1 MLKKLYIEPTTKCNL
16 NCKMCFRHTWFDEP
30 ICDMEFEVFERILA
44 TMPESVETIF
54 FGGMGE
60 PLHHPRIMDML
71 EMASATG
78 RKVQLLTNGTL
89 LSEEVITGLIER
101 KLHTLWV
108 SVDNLESTPG
118 DPAEGH
124 GFANK
129 VLENLNLF
137 NTLRLRRESPIA
149 LGIAFVATKS
159 NVHQLAS
166 LPRFIGY
173 YMVKEVNI
181 SNIYPSDSR
190 ARDQMLYNRALDSQE
205 SYGAALANLVTY
217 NSMYVPAGTE
227 ELAGMVGGMDLR
239 LYLDPKVSMPYFD
252 MAVPEAAKG
261 IVGMLA
267 DMNFRLFYNDEE
279 IKRKINHCRFIKNGM
294 CFVRS
299 DGNVAPCMALL
310 HNGSTFIG
318 SKDRTIYYRSF
329 GSIKKEGLED
339 IWNSH
344 DYRAFRKKFDSF
356 DFSPCIHCGHCELVE
371 DNRQDCIG
379 NEHPTCGACLWA
391 EGVLSCP

>member
-30 ICDMEFEVFERILA
+30 ICHMEFEVFERILA

-60 PLHHPRIMDML
+60 PLFHPRIMDML
-71 EMASATG
+71 AMASATG
-78 RKVQLLTNGTL
+78 KKVQILTNGTM
-89 LSEEVITGLIER
+89 LSEEVIFGLIER
-101 KLHTLWV
+101 KVHTLWV
-108 SVDNLESTPG
+108 SLDNLEAVENHG
-118 DPAEGH
+118 EGH
-124 GFANK
+124 GHANK
-129 VLENLNLF
+129 VLENLHLF
-137 NTLRLRRESPIA
+137 NALRLRKESPIA
-149 LGIAFVATKS
+149 LGIAFVATRS
-159 NVHQLAS
+159 NVHQLAL
-166 LPRFIGY
+166 LPSFIGY

-181 SNIYPSDSR
+181 SNIYPSDQS
-190 ARDQMLYNRALDSQE
+190 AREQMLYNRALDHENGFGMSFNQ
-205 SYGAALANLVTY
+205 LVTY
-217 NSMYVPAGTE
+217 NSMYVPAGSE

-239 LYLDPKVSMPYFD
+239 LYLDPKVSMPYMD
-252 MAVPEAAKG
+252 VGIPEVSKG
-261 IVGMLA
+261 LFGMLG

-279 IKRKINHCRFIKNGM
+279 IKRKVNHCRFIKNGM

-310 HNGSTFIG
+310 HNGTTFIG
-318 SKDRTIYYRSF
+318 IKDRTIYYRSF
-329 GSIKKEGLED
+329 GNVKKEGLED

-344 DYRAFRKKFDSF
+344 DYKAFRGKFDNF

-379 NEHPTCGACLWA
+379 NEHPSCGACLWA